1 MRSLASGSEA
11 RFHQLRVIDPEVDGR
26 KRYDMT
32 EFLEVATL
40 EQIAPGKSLVV
51 NVAGKSVAL
60 FNVEGRIYAIDDSC
74 MHQGASLGAGKLEG
88 KIVTC
93 RAHGL
98 KYDVTTGFVGGSPGF
113 GVASHAVQIV
123 DGRITVAVSDG

>member
-1 MRSLASGSEA
+1 MVNDS
-11 RFHQLRVIDPEVDGR
+11 EVDSR
-26 KRYDMT
+26 RRYDMA
-32 EFLEVATL
+32 EFVEVATL
-40 EQIAPGKSLVV
+40 EKIAPGKSLVV
-51 NVAGKSVAL
+51 DVAGKSVAL
-60 FNVEGRIYAIDDSC
+60 FNVEGQIYAIDDAC
-74 MHQGASLGAGKLEG
+74 MHQGASLGAGKIDG